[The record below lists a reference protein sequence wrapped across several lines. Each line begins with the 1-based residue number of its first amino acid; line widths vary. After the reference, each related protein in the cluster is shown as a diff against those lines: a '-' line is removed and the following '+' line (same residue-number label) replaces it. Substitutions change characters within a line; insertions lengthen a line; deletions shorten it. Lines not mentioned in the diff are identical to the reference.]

1 MKLTFSKF
9 AGSARSGFLCLWAG
23 VCLCPLAG
31 MATDQ
36 IFINS
41 GIISGT
47 PPQVDA
53 INFYNSGTW
62 AIATGSPYETANT
75 LTYTNTGGGSMS
87 ASPGWEFDLGPT
99 TTGSRTAWSSV
110 FFNDNGCTIQALD
123 GVHHLH
129 VRCYPPA
136 AVLCWCRP
144 PISSTRAGCWPPPWA
159 RSNWSAQP

>member
-1 MKLTFSKF
+1 
-9 AGSARSGFLCLWAG
+9 
-23 VCLCPLAG
+23 

-36 IFINS
+36 IFINN

-99 TTGSRTAWSSV
+99 TAGSRTAWSSV

-123 GVHHLH
+123 GVTIFMLDLSAGGSSLL
-129 VRCYPPA
+129 VQATNIINKGRLLATPLGQIKL
-136 AVLCWCRP
+136 VGSTVNLSRSTLNIP
-144 PISSTRAGCWPPPWA
+144 PIQGA
-159 RSNWSAQP
+159 RKPQ